1 MTHNSSASKLRLLIG
16 AVLGIGTLV
25 VLSGVAWMGT
35 ERPEWWQIGLVA
47 VACGLGDLALLH
59 LRFGHDQHSFTWSE
73 VALIVGLVVLPT
85 PWLRLVSPVGVAVA
99 HLSAHR
105 SPLKVAFN
113 AMSFSIGVWLA
124 RTTIGAMGVETTTAH
139 ISEAATIGALAVGS
153 LVFFVWNTLSVSAAV
168 AYSQGSK
175 VLSVLRRGFGL
186 NALVWACNTLAG
198 IVIVAL
204 VVHEPLIVTV
214 LPVGIGA
221 LYLVYRAYLHAI
233 EQRDIWHVLQATSRE
248 LQQVREP
255 DVAHVVCARLPELLR
270 AEFVELLLVDQ
281 DTAGA
286 ARAYRSPAAERVV
299 GSVEELAGS
308 FWSRVQCERSPFEI
322 AADTA
327 SPRQAA
333 DLRSLG
339 LTMCVI
345 TPLLAQDG
353 CIGSLRIGFRGPV
366 RLRTEEIQVLD
377 TFANHVASAV
387 RNAWLFEQT
396 RAERSELDRIL
407 NQSTDGIAAVDAAWV
422 VRRWN
427 PAMAEIT
434 GLDADDV
441 IGRPLFDGLEVF
453 DRVGRRTTSAR
464 LAELLGSSTPEPL
477 TLELVTP
484 TGRRWV
490 QLSAGHGSDANLA
503 VLVAHDITERRQ
515 FEQQLTHQAL
525 HDPLTGLPNRT
536 LVLDRLGHALALA
549 GRDDRRVAVLFCD
562 LDRFK
567 VINDSLGHDVG
578 DQLLIAAAQ
587 RITAALRHGDTAA
600 RFGGDEFVIL
610 CEQVESDEDVDIV
623 TRRLMRAL
631 SAPFVVDGREAF
643 VTVSIGVAMSND
655 STVEPAELLRDADAA
670 MYLAKE
676 RGRNRAEFFNVDM
689 RQRALDRL
697 ETENDLRR
705 GIERG
710 ELRLH
715 YQPYVDLTHPS
726 QVMGAE
732 ALVRWQHPDRGLV
745 EPGDFIDLAEET
757 GLVRPIGHWVL
768 HETCRQL
775 NAMKG
780 RPDGPRY
787 ISINVSAHQLT
798 DDRFVHAVAG
808 ALAEWEIEPHRLC
821 LEITETAL
829 IGDTDTA
836 LSVLN
841 QLKLLG
847 VRLALDD
854 FGTGYS
860 ALSYLRMLPVDTV
873 KLDRSF
879 VSRLTDSPRDR
890 AIVAGIIDL
899 AHALGLTVVA
909 EGVEQDAEALHLRRL
924 GCDLGQGFLF
934 ARPNAALPGATSVAG
949 SALDEEWAQ
958 ADSVRDALHA

>member
-1 MTHNSSASKLRLLIG
+1 MIRNSSASKLHLLVT
-16 AVLGIGTLV
+16 AVLGTGTLV
-25 VLSGVAWMGT
+25 VLSGIARIGT
-35 ERPEWWQIGLVA
+35 EIPSWWQIALVA

-73 VALIVGLVVLPT
+73 VALVVGLVALPT
-85 PWLRLVSPVGVAVA
+85 PWLRLVAPVGVAVA
-99 HLSAHR
+99 HFGARR
-105 SPLKVAFN
+105 SPLKVVFN

-124 RTTIGAMGVETTTAH
+124 RATIHAMGVEATTEH
-139 ISEAATIGALAVGS
+139 IAKPSVVLALALGS
-153 LVFFVWNTLSVSAAV
+153 LVFFVWNTLTVSAAV
-168 AYSQGSK
+168 AYSQDST

-186 NALVWACNTLAG
+186 NTLVWACNTLAG
-198 IVIVAL
+198 IIIVAL
-204 VVHEPLIVTV
+204 VVHEPLVVAV
-214 LPVGIGA
+214 LPVGIAA

-248 LQQVREP
+248 LQQVRET
-255 DVAHVVCARLPELLR
+255 DVAQVVCARLPELLR
-270 AEFVELLLVDQ
+270 AEFVELLLVDHE
-281 DTAGA
+281 T
-286 ARAYRSPAAERVV
+286 ARAYRSPSAEQIN
-299 GSVEELAGS
+299 GTVEELAGS
-308 FWSRVQCERSPFEI
+308 FWPRVKCERAPFEVE
-322 AADTA
+322 AASA
-327 SPRQAA
+327 PPRQAD
-333 DLRSLG
+333 DLRALG

-407 NQSTDGIAAVDAAWV
+407 NQSTDGIAAVDATWV

-427 PAMAEIT
+427 PAMSEIT
-434 GLDADDV
+434 GLEAGDA

-453 DRVGRRTTSAR
+453 DRIGRRTTSAR
-464 LAELLGSSTPEPL
+464 LAELLDVSTPEPL

-484 TGRRWV
+484 SGRRWV
-490 QLSAGHGSDANLA
+490 QLSAGYGSDANLA

-578 DQLLIAAAQ
+578 DQLLVAAAQ

-600 RFGGDEFVIL
+600 RFGGDEFVVL
-610 CEQVESDEDVDIV
+610 CEQVESDDDIDIV

-631 SAPFVVDGREAF
+631 SAPFIVDGREAF
-643 VTVSIGVAMSND
+643 VTVSIGVAISND
-655 STVEPAELLRDADAA
+655 RTVEPAELLRDADAA

-689 RQRALDRL
+689 RQRALARL

-715 YQPYVDLTHPS
+715 YQPYVDLTHPTH
-726 QVMGAE
+726 VMGAE
-732 ALVRWQHPDRGLV
+732 ALVRWQHPERGLV
-745 EPGDFIDLAEET
+745 QPGDFIDLAEET
-757 GLVRPIGHWVL
+757 GLVRPIGQWVL

-775 NAMKG
+775 SAMKG
-780 RPDGPRY
+780 DPDAPRY

-829 IGDTDTA
+829 IGDTDAA

-934 ARPNAALPGATSVAG
+934 ARPDAALPGATSVAG
-949 SALDEEWAQ
+949 GRLDDEWAD
-958 ADSVRDALHA
+958 ADRVRDALHA